1 MNFGRRKNRA
11 SHIEASSLSDI
22 LFFLLLFFLMIAT
35 MASPDAIKLLLPNSS
50 TAKHV
55 PKGTVSL
62 SVNEAN
68 EYFVDGKPASLAE
81 LEQRLGDAAKKKEA
95 ESVVLRIE
103 KSNSVQDLVTVADV
117 IAKLNL
123 RMVLATD
130 RAKK

>member
-1 MNFGRRKNRA
+1 MNFGRRKKQA

-62 SVNEAN
+62 SVNAQN
-68 EYFVDGKPASLAE
+68 QYFVDSKPVALAN
-81 LEQRLGDAAKKKEA
+81 LEQALGDASKKKTA
-95 ESVVLRIE
+95 ESVVLKIE
-103 KSNSVQDLVTVADV
+103 KTNTVQDLVVVADV

-130 RAKK
+130 RSK

>member
-1 MNFGRRKNRA
+1 MNFSRRRKQT

-62 SVNEAN
+62 SVNAQN
-68 EYFVDGKPASLAE
+68 QYFVDGKPVDIANMEAV
-81 LEQRLGDAAKKKEA
+81 LGAAAKRKTA

-103 KSNSVQDLVTVADV
+103 KTNTVQDLVLVADV
-117 IAKLNL
+117 IAKLDL

-130 RAKK
+130 RGK

>member
-1 MNFGRRKNRA
+1 MNFSRRRK
-11 SHIEASSLSDI
+11 SHSEIEASSLSDI
-22 LFFLLLFFLMIAT
+22 LFFLLLFFLMIST

-62 SVNEAN
+62 SVNNAN
-68 EYFVDGKPASLAE
+68 QYFVDGKPTLITN
-81 LEQRLGDAAKKKEA
+81 LESVLGAAAKAKEA

-103 KSNSVQDLVTVADV
+103 KTNTVQDLVVVADV
-117 IAKLNL
+117 ISKLNL

-130 RAKK
+130 RK

>member
-1 MNFGRRKNRA
+1 MNFRNRRRQHSA
-11 SHIEASSLSDI
+11 VEASSLSDI

-35 MASPDAIKLLLPNSS
+35 MASPDAIKLMLPNSS

-68 EYFVDGKPASLAE
+68 QYFVDGKPVNLDGLEASLSAS
-81 LEQRLGDAAKKKEA
+81 AKSKEA

-117 IAKLNL
+117 IAKLDL

-130 RAKK
+130 RAK

>member
-1 MNFGRRKNRA
+1 MNFGRRRRQG

-62 SVNEAN
+62 SVNASN
-68 EYFVDGKPASLAE
+68 QYFVDGKPADIAD
-81 LEQRLGDAAKKKEA
+81 LEVKLGEAAKRKTA
-95 ESVVLRIE
+95 ESVVLKIE
-103 KSNSVQDLVTVADV
+103 KTNTVQDLVTVADV

-130 RAKK
+130 RK